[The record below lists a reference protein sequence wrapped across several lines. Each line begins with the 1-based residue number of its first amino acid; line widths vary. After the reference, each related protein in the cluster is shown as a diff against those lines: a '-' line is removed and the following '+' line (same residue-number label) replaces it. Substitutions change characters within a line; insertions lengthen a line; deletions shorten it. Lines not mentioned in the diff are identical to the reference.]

1 MLYAST
7 LGGGAAAPAQSLAIR
22 TPGISAS
29 PLLAEFTSPDGAHGN
44 ALVPPSGKSTTTER
58 PFDRI
63 IKAVSSLTPAA
74 LRDAVSDIGSV
85 ISMNDR
91 IAGSAPGNGS
101 RVAVGEDLVA
111 MTNCRLQARNFITQD
126 GANGTRRMKSSTNA
140 TPLNVASSTG
150 SVNDSFKQL
159 WRLLI
164 WNQLQHLI
172 SRSQGLRL
180 IMPSWKKLGRLINDL
195 LTQ

>member
-7 LGGGAAAPAQSLAIR
+7 LGGGAAAPAQSLAIG

-29 PLLAEFTSPDGAHGN
+29 PLLAEFTSPDGAH
-44 ALVPPSGKSTTTER
+44 
-58 PFDRI
+58 
-63 IKAVSSLTPAA
+63 A

-101 RVAVGEDLVA
+101 RAAVCEDLVA

-126 GANGTRRMKSSTNA
+126 GANRTRRMKRSTNA
-140 TPLNVASSTG
+140 TPLNVASSAG
-150 SVNDSFKQL
+150 SMNDSFKQFSAMEASDL
-159 WRLLI
+159 ESTATSNIKKPRIEANHALLE
-164 WNQLQHLI
+164 
-172 SRSQGLRL
+172 
-180 IMPSWKKLGRLINDL
+180 
-195 LTQ
+195 